1 MFDTPNNHAFN
12 QVSYFL
18 FTMLDA
24 ARAAED
30 FKDCSFLL
38 GGVVAV
44 REFRRQ
50 CLAWLKDIA
59 NEDQTILPQITPS
72 LFVYPGGPK
81 IVNVFCQLARHVVIE
96 DMKRNCTGTD
106 TSFAEVVKLT
116 PQDSYMADARC
127 RVAYNKLLQI
137 FQKEDFVIQEYE
149 KKAQLLIT
157 EIKQMKS
164 EYAALQIQP
173 GKIEQNDQ
181 KENDRMKRIQKVR
194 SMWTLITEV
203 LASLKKEKEVVDSV
217 LEDCAVQ
224 CILDGTSVVI
234 SVPRILADRIEGDMH
249 QRFTGNTYEDEN
261 LNFVTVIQLLNEA
274 LKTLKDERCETEL
287 NQELQDMENSLIL
300 CSRALHDLKAK
311 RLKIE
316 QEHLVS
322 TISKEQGD
330 WEAKWKNCLGECP
343 FNLILDQCP
352 ALKLMALQPQ
362 SSDVEEDDDDED
374 VFSQLLVSLPDV
386 CDAEVHDEKDDG
398 PFETVMD
405 VAMPSPSCRNPPL
418 PPRISSVPLK
428 LSEVSENRDV
438 STEKNLHTKTS
449 EREKKPVPPK
459 LLENGRD
466 ESASSETRDNAGDHI
481 IQTESADKEDFLRK
495 SKDDLAEQV
504 GRTVMSDSPESSEE
518 KGMALEDLISSL
530 AFNPFLTRKQIPRT
544 PENLLTEIRSS
555 WRKAIQSEGSSETEL
570 SQTEVTVEAAPIDVT
585 STVQN
590 AADSALVCSIPAS
603 PLPDFDL
610 PLSERKSQLS
620 STEFRPQE
628 QMKINH
634 IIESPVSETSGML
647 KSEGT
652 EEQELECT
660 IWSKSCVEDTKE
672 LKSMNTPNICSE
684 DNRGTGVLPSDSFE
698 GSVVDGM
705 LHWDVP
711 SLLNFVCC
719 ESNHLGIWNE
729 TLPEEFNTDSNISA
743 SSEDS
748 FCVTDSVFVTGS
760 SKNKGDTEK
769 SKLDPQSPFNTHKS
783 LERTACRSEDE
794 LHQTHNRGESV
805 ACRSALSHT
814 PEGKDE
820 FYSPLKLFCLDE
832 KFTRTP
838 SPVAF
843 NEIKY
848 SLSSLLVSCQ
858 HLGEMASRIH
868 EVPFDLIP
876 KSEDEEQLNK
886 KPDTKEPS
894 SG

>member
-1 MFDTPNNHAFN
+1 MGERYCSADTP
-12 QVSYFL
+12 
-18 FTMLDA
+18 
-24 ARAAED
+24 
-30 FKDCSFLL
+30 
-38 GGVVAV
+38 
-44 REFRRQ
+44 
-50 CLAWLKDIA
+50 
-59 NEDQTILPQITPS
+59 
-72 LFVYPGGPK
+72 
-81 IVNVFCQLARHVVIE
+81 
-96 DMKRNCTGTD
+96 
-106 TSFAEVVKLT
+106 FAEVVKLT
-116 PQDSYMADARC
+116 PKDSYMADARC

-157 EIKQMKS
+157 EIKQIKS

-181 KENDRMKRIQKVR
+181 KENDRTERIQKVR
-194 SMWTLITEV
+194 SMWTLIMEV

-234 SVPRILADRIEGDMH
+234 SVPRMLADRIEGDIH
-249 QRFTGNTYEDEN
+249 QRFTGNIYEDEN
-261 LNFVTVIQLLNEA
+261 LNFLTVIQLLNEA
-274 LKTLKDERCETEL
+274 LKTLKDERCESEL
-287 NQELQDMENSLIL
+287 NQELQGMENSLIL
-300 CSRALHDLKAK
+300 CSKALHNLKAK

-322 TISKEQGD
+322 TISKEQED
-330 WEAKWKNCLGECP
+330 WEAKWKNYLGVCP
-343 FNLILDQCP
+343 FNLILDQHP
-352 ALKLMALQPQ
+352 DLKLIASQPQ
-362 SSDVEEDDDDED
+362 SSDVAEEEDDEN

-386 CDAEVHDEKDDG
+386 CDAEVHDEKDR
-398 PFETVMD
+398 PFETVTD
-405 VAMPSPSCRNPPL
+405 VAMPPPSW
-418 PPRISSVPLK
+418 ISSVPLK

-449 EREKKPVPPK
+449 EGEKKPVPPK

-466 ESASSETRDNAGDHI
+466 ESTSSETWDNAGDR
-481 IQTESADKEDFLRK
+481 IQTESAVKEEEFLRK
-495 SKDDLAEQV
+495 SKDDLAEEV
-504 GRTVMSDSPESSEE
+504 VKAVMSDSPESSED

-555 WRKAIQSEGSSETEL
+555 WRKAIQSEGSSDTEL
-570 SQTEVTVEAAPIDVT
+570 SQTEVTIEAAPVDVRPT
-585 STVQN
+585 AQN
-590 AADSALVCSIPAS
+590 AADSTFVCSIPAS

-628 QMKINH
+628 HMRINH

-647 KSEGT
+647 ESERT

-660 IWSKSCVEDTKE
+660 ILNKSCVEDTKE
-672 LKSMNTPNICSE
+672 LKSVNTPNTCSE
-684 DNRGTGVLPSDSFE
+684 DNRGTGVLPSDCFE
-698 GSVVDGM
+698 GSEVDGM
-705 LHWDVP
+705 LHWDVS
-711 SLLNFVCC
+711 SLLNFVRC
-719 ESNHLGIWNE
+719 EANHLGIWNE
-729 TLPEEFNTDSNISA
+729 TLPEELNTDSNISA
-743 SSEDS
+743 SSEGS
-748 FCVTDSVFVTGS
+748 FCVTDSVYVTGG

-769 SKLDPQSPFNTHKS
+769 SKLDPQSPFNTHKA
-783 LERTACRSEDE
+783 LERTASGSEDE

-805 ACRSALSHT
+805 TCRSALSHT
-814 PEGKDE
+814 PERKDE

-832 KFTRTP
+832 EFTRTP

-858 HLGEMASRIH
+858 HLGEMASMIH

-876 KSEDEEQLNK
+876 KSKDEEQLNK